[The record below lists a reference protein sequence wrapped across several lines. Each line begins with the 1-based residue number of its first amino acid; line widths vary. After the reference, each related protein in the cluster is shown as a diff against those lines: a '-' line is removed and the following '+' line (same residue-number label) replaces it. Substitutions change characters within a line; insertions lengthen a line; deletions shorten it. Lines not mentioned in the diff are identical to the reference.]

1 MLKPKQWQRRS
12 RPTSWKRQGRKK
24 KKKKKQVAASNKE
37 RKAAREEKLRSGKIP
52 QTRRTKGRRGRTRRK
67 LRTPSR
73 SRRGGRRWSG
83 ENAKKPGATPEK
95 TQERE
100 RGAKKTQAMRENPGT
115 QGRERKHHRRNN
127 IGHRPKDMNQMGRGK
142 TRERGP
148 PGEGRKRR
156 H

>member
-1 MLKPKQWQRRS
+1 MAEE
-12 RPTSWKRQGRKK
+12 KRTDLMEKAGKTEEEEA
-24 KKKKKQVAASNKE
+24 VAASNKE
-37 RKAAREEKLRSGKIP
+37 GKAAREEKLRSGKIP
-52 QTRRTKGRRGRTRRK
+52 QTRRTNGRRERIRRK

-73 SRRGGRRWSG
+73 SGRGGRRWSG
-83 ENAKKPGATPEK
+83 ENTKKPRATLEK

-100 RGAKKTQAMRENPGT
+100 RGAKKTTQATSENPGT

-127 IGHRPKDMNQMGRGK
+127 ISHCLKDMNQTGRGK

-148 PGEGRKRR
+148 PGEGWKRR

>member
-1 MLKPKQWQRRS
+1 MEKAGKTEEEEQA
-12 RPTSWKRQGRKK
+12 
-24 KKKKKQVAASNKE
+24 VAASNKE

-52 QTRRTKGRRGRTRRK
+52 QTRRTKGRRGRNRRK
-67 LRTPSR
+67 LRTPSG
-73 SRRGGRRWSG
+73 RGGKRRSG

-100 RGAKKTQAMRENPGT
+100 RGAIKTQATRENPGT
-115 QGRERKHHRRNN
+115 HGRERKHHRRNN
-127 IGHRPKDMNQMGRGK
+127 IGHRLKDMNQTGRGK

-156 H
+156 HQ